1 MDGVRLPETVAS
13 SEHAIPSFVL
23 ACYSDRY
30 FSERLRQAGST
41 PLVTTRTYMAP
52 EGYVIDA
59 VLKGLGDNLNQS
71 DLRQRTVDA
80 YAKWQRLRP
89 AQADWIF
96 AK

>member
-1 MDGVRLPETVAS
+1 
-13 SEHAIPSFVL
+13 
-23 ACYSDRY
+23 
-30 FSERLRQAGST
+30 
-41 PLVTTRTYMAP
+41 MAP

-59 VLKGLGDNLNQS
+59 VLKGLGDNLSQS